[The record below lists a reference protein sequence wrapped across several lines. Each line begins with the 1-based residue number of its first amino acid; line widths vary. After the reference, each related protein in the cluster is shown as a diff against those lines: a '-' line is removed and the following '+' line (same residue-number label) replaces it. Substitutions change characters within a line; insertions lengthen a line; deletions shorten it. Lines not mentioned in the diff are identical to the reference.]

1 MSTPACHVSSLWP
14 HNHTVFLVSYLHL
27 PPLATDLLMLLGEVR
42 AYWGN
47 IRVHT
52 CAQGSVCVVM
62 CIHRPPAVCVCE
74 CRGLPCACALL
85 QAPAWMAA
93 GSSMTL
99 RVCSEP
105 SVHTSGCR

>member
-47 IRVHT
+47 IHLCPHMCTRLCVHGYVRTQAT
-52 CAQGSVCVVM
+52 C
-62 CIHRPPAVCVCE
+62 CVC
-74 CRGLPCACALL
+74 L
-85 QAPAWMAA
+85 
-93 GSSMTL
+93 
-99 RVCSEP
+99 
-105 SVHTSGCR
+105 